1 MIAGLLW
8 DAVSDT
14 PAISISNIHIVSCV
28 VFVDRWLSFCPF
40 SFGHCVVSPCQV
52 YGFWLS
58 LWYLQ
63 TFHVLFDI
71 VLSVLLRFT
80 AFDYPFGIFKLFPL
94 TRTGFREFLPSG
106 FDVWFLY
113 IPHKDRVDIITGK
126 TNDTTPS
133 EQLQNQIGYS
143 LKGKTNRDP
152 SHTNAMYNY
161 ILTHTWHC
169 PVENFS
175 LVSTNI

>member
-1 MIAGLLW
+1 VLDDLQWFGRWTLQHKMVHVAL
-8 DAVSDT
+8 DF
-14 PAISISNIHIVSCV
+14 SCV

-106 FDVWFLY
+106 FDVWFLC

-152 SHTNAMYNY
+152 SHTNAMICFSCYY
-161 ILTHTWHC
+161 IYSVFMWYT
-169 PVENFS
+169 
-175 LVSTNI
+175 